1 MINEVELGYFKCF
14 ERMALPVSS
23 LTVLSGTNASG
34 KSSVFQSLVLLRQT
48 MRVDEWSKRL
58 YLNGVDLELGT
69 VMDVVDKVHG
79 RFSFEIALSSET
91 DKVHWNFDADKKR
104 DGLSIPI
111 DSLNVNGTMFD
122 RPFVD
127 SHRLQFLVPETV
139 SAASITNQIRNLTY
153 LTAER
158 TGPRPTYE
166 LQDNEV
172 AKVVGPRGDN
182 AIGILYQNRDKVI
195 SENLAVDPKPATL
208 LSQVGNRMRQ
218 FFDNSSID
226 VQRIQRT
233 NLVTLGIRTSEQTDH
248 HRPTHVGFG
257 LTQTLPVIIA
267 CLNASPGDLLLIE
280 NPEVHL
286 HPSGQA
292 MMGEFLAAVSA
303 CGVQVMVETHSD
315 HVLNGVRRAVKKS
328 IAQAS
333 DVVIHFFQ
341 NRERNESQVISPTI
355 NDHGEISHWPM
366 GFFDQFDKDLNYFAG
381 WGE

>member
-1 MINEVELGYFKCF
+1 MLKEIELGYFKCF
-14 ERMALPVSS
+14 ERTALPLSP
-23 LTVLSGTNASG
+23 LTVLTGTNASG

-69 VMDVVDKVHG
+69 VADVVDKVNG
-79 RFSFEIALSSET
+79 RFAFDIGIRSQDDSI
-91 DKVHWNFDADKKR
+91 HWRFDAQKKR
-104 DGLSIPI
+104 DGFSIPI
-111 DSLNVNGTMFD
+111 NSVEINGQEHNREFIEAN
-122 RPFVD
+122 
-127 SHRLQFLVPETV
+127 RLQFLVPESLSSKTL
-139 SAASITNQIRNLTY
+139 TEQICGLTY

-182 AIGILYQNRDKVI
+182 AIGILHQNRDKEVSEGLVI
-195 SENLAVDPKPATL
+195 EPKPATL

-218 FFDNSSID
+218 FFQNTSID
-226 VQRIQRT
+226 VQKVQRT

-292 MMGEFLAAVSA
+292 LMGEFLAAVSA
-303 CGVQVMVETHSD
+303 SGVQVMVETHSD
-315 HVLNGVRRAVKKS
+315 HVLNGVRRAVKKKITS
-328 IAQAS
+328 AS
-333 DVVIHFFQ
+333 EVVIHFFQ
-341 NRERNESQVISPTI
+341 NREENESQVISPTI
-355 NDHGEISHWPM
+355 NDQGEISHWPA